1 MRGRTKKIIEQAEDA
16 NILSEPEL
24 MKPMGATQS
33 PLLDPIST
41 EASGEGTGKAK
52 ILQNLGGGA
61 SDDAFD
67 ESDDDFQAEQPQPK
81 ARSQKKQSASFNS
94 DSVIDNNDFPEPPE
108 SNFDEPDE
116 FDEEFEEGSTD
127 LPEGYMDKE
136 IPKQAKF
143 LTDLVTN
150 LLETLILQKYAI
162 DVDSVRASLVEIPDM
177 QQQVPSVLKGLNDY
191 NMGFK
196 NAIEFTKDEK
206 KLIVT
211 GLVNILKKYPA
222 ISDKLTGEAQLG
234 LAILTIGL
242 TKLGVLKQFRD
253 KGTEIL
259 TNINATLNQYREFYK
274 VKTEQMRSQQ
284 AQAEQGGS
292 GRAEQYG

>member
-94 DSVIDNNDFPEPPE
+94 DSVIDDNDFPEPPE

-274 VKTEQMRSQQ
+274 AKTEQMRNQQ

>member
-52 ILQNLGGGA
+52 ILQNLGGNS
-61 SDDAFD
+61 SDDTFD
-67 ESDDDFQAEQPQPK
+67 ESDIKSEQPQPK
-81 ARSQKKQSASFNS
+81 LNTQKKQSASFNS
-94 DSVIDNNDFPEPPE
+94 DSVIDDNDFPEPPE
-108 SNFDEPDE
+108 SDFDEPDE

-222 ISDKLTGEAQLG
+222 IYDKLTGEAQLG

-242 TKLGVLKQFRD
+242 TKIGVLKQFRD

-274 VKTEQMRSQQ
+274 AKTEQMRNQQ

>member
-1 MRGRTKKIIEQAEDA
+1 MRGRTKKIVEQAVDA

-52 ILQNLGGGA
+52 ILQNLGGNP
-61 SDDAFD
+61 SDDTFD
-67 ESDDDFQAEQPQPK
+67 ESDIQSEQPQPK
-81 ARSQKKQSASFNS
+81 LNTQKKQSASFNS
-94 DSVIDNNDFPEPPE
+94 DSVIEENDFPEPPE
-108 SNFDEPDE
+108 SDFDEPDE

-136 IPKQAKF
+136 VPKQAKF
-143 LTDLVTN
+143 ITDLVTN
-150 LLETLILQKYAI
+150 LVETLILQKYAI
-162 DVDSVRASLVEIPDM
+162 DVDSVRASLIEIPDM
-177 QQQVPSVLKGLNDY
+177 QQQVPIVLKGLNDY

-222 ISDKLTGEAQLG
+222 ISEKLTGEAQLG

-242 TKLGVLKQFRD
+242 TKIGVLKQFRD

-284 AQAEQGGS
+284 AQAEQSGS
-292 GRAEQYG
+292 ETAGQYG

>member
-67 ESDDDFQAEQPQPK
+67 ESDIKSEQPQPK
-81 ARSQKKQSASFNS
+81 LNTQKKQSASFNS
-94 DSVIDNNDFPEPPE
+94 DSVIDDNDFPEPPE
-108 SNFDEPDE
+108 SDFDEPDE

-162 DVDSVRASLVEIPDM
+162 DVDSVRASLVEM
-177 QQQVPSVLKGLNDY
+177 LH
-191 NMGFK
+191 
-196 NAIEFTKDEK
+196 
-206 KLIVT
+206 
-211 GLVNILKKYPA
+211 
-222 ISDKLTGEAQLG
+222 
-234 LAILTIGL
+234 
-242 TKLGVLKQFRD
+242 
-253 KGTEIL
+253 
-259 TNINATLNQYREFYK
+259 
-274 VKTEQMRSQQ
+274 
-284 AQAEQGGS
+284 
-292 GRAEQYG
+292 

>member
-1 MRGRTKKIIEQAEDA
+1 MRGRTKKIVEQAVDA

-52 ILQNLGGGA
+52 ILQNLGGNP
-61 SDDAFD
+61 SDDTFD
-67 ESDDDFQAEQPQPK
+67 ESDIQSEQPQPK
-81 ARSQKKQSASFNS
+81 LNTQKKQSASFNS
-94 DSVIDNNDFPEPPE
+94 DSVIEENDFPEPPE
-108 SNFDEPDE
+108 SDFDEPDE

-136 IPKQAKF
+136 VPKQAKF
-143 LTDLVTN
+143 ITDLVTN
-150 LLETLILQKYAI
+150 LVETLILQKYAI
-162 DVDSVRASLVEIPDM
+162 DVDSVRASLIEIPDM

-222 ISDKLTGEAQLG
+222 ISEKLTGEAQLG

-242 TKLGVLKQFRD
+242 TKIGVLKQFRD

-284 AQAEQGGS
+284 AQAEQSGS
-292 GRAEQYG
+292 ETAGQYG

>member
-1 MRGRTKKIIEQAEDA
+1 MRGRTKNIVEQAVDA

-52 ILQNLGGGA
+52 ILQNLGGNS
-61 SDDAFD
+61 SDDTFD
-67 ESDDDFQAEQPQPK
+67 ESDVQSEQPQPK
-81 ARSQKKQSASFNS
+81 LNTQKKQSASFNS
-94 DSVIDNNDFPEPPE
+94 DSVIDDNDFPEPPE
-108 SNFDEPDE
+108 SDFDEPDE

-136 IPKQAKF
+136 VPKQAKF
-143 LTDLVTN
+143 ITDLVTN
-150 LLETLILQKYAI
+150 LVETLILQKYAI
-162 DVDSVRASLVEIPDM
+162 DVDSVRASLIEMPDM

-222 ISDKLTGEAQLG
+222 ISEKLTGEAQLG

-242 TKLGVLKQFRD
+242 TKIGVLKQFRD

-284 AQAEQGGS
+284 AQAEQSGS
-292 GRAEQYG
+292 ETAGQYG

>member
-52 ILQNLGGGA
+52 ILQNLGGNS
-61 SDDAFD
+61 SDDTFD
-67 ESDDDFQAEQPQPK
+67 ESDIKSEQPQPK
-81 ARSQKKQSASFNS
+81 LNTQKKQSASFNS
-94 DSVIDNNDFPEPPE
+94 DSVIDDNDFPEPPE
-108 SNFDEPDE
+108 SDFDEPDE

-222 ISDKLTGEAQLG
+222 ISEKLTGEAQLG

-242 TKLGVLKQFRD
+242 TKIGVLKQFRD

-284 AQAEQGGS
+284 AQAEQRGS
-292 GRAEQYG
+292 ETAGQYG

>member
-1 MRGRTKKIIEQAEDA
+1 MRGRTKKIVEQAVDA

-52 ILQNLGGGA
+52 ILQNLGGNS
-61 SDDAFD
+61 SDDTFD
-67 ESDDDFQAEQPQPK
+67 ESDVQSEQPQPK
-81 ARSQKKQSASFNS
+81 LNTQKKQSASFNS
-94 DSVIDNNDFPEPPE
+94 DSVIDDNDFPEPPE
-108 SNFDEPDE
+108 SDFDEPDE

-127 LPEGYMDKE
+127 LPDGYMDKE
-136 IPKQAKF
+136 VPKQAKF
-143 LTDLVTN
+143 ITDLVTN
-150 LLETLILQKYAI
+150 LVETLILQKYAI
-162 DVDSVRASLVEIPDM
+162 DVDSVRASLIEIPDM

-222 ISDKLTGEAQLG
+222 ISEKLTGEAQLG

-242 TKLGVLKQFRD
+242 TKIGVLKQFRD

-284 AQAEQGGS
+284 AQAEQSGS
-292 GRAEQYG
+292 ETAGQYG